1 MQKKN
6 WGEKMQDYKQTM
18 GQIEEEIK
26 KFRKLLDIS
35 RNSRWGTYQRVDQL
49 HGQWMVTG

>member
-6 WGEKMQDYKQTM
+6 WGEKMQDNKQTM

-26 KFRKLLDIS
+26 KFRKLICNDLC
-35 RNSRWGTYQRVDQL
+35 Q
-49 HGQWMVTG
+49 